1 MRKTTATKH
10 KRNRARRLKRRAVQ
24 SARIAPSPDL
34 ERERE
39 ENAAWQHSRV
49 LLAMDTRRKAKGSKP
64 TFANA
69 TPGRAPRQRPIQ
81 SFNGLE
87 GCHDHT
93 INPLDRQHRF
103 VR

>member
-1 MRKTTATKH
+1 MRRPKDVKH
-10 KRNRARRLKRRAVQ
+10 KRNRARRSKRRAIH
-24 SARIAPSPDL
+24 SARIAPSL
-34 ERERE
+34 VILAECE
-39 ENAAWQHSRV
+39 ENAAWLHSRA
-49 LLAMDTRRKAKGSKP
+49 LLSMDTRRKAKGSKP

-69 TPGRAPRQRPIQ
+69 TPGRAPRQRPDQ

-93 INPLDRQHRF
+93 VNPLDRQHRN